1 MKNSEDFSSPQ
12 SEKLQSED
20 PAEPVNTKFS
30 QTLKQ
35 PNSRH
40 CFVCGVEND
49 YGLKLDF
56 YQTGDGTVVVET
68 IVPDQY
74 QGYPGI
80 AHGGIVASLVDE
92 VLGRVHMGTDPE
104 NPRFMYTA
112 KLTVQYRKPV
122 PTNQRLTIRGFAL
135 KSKKRSATSRAEIIG
150 PGGDILVEADAI
162 LINVPTETI
171 KQVDLDTLGWKVYP
185 TLERPYDS

>member
-1 MKNSEDFSSPQ
+1 MKNSEVYSSAQ
-12 SEKLQSED
+12 REKEQSED
-20 PAEPVNTKFS
+20 SAETGTAQFPLK
-30 QTLKQ
+30 LKQ

-56 YQTGDGTVVVET
+56 YQTGEGAVVVET
-68 IVPDQY
+68 IVPDRY

-92 VLGRVHMGTDPE
+92 VLGRVHMGSDPN

-122 PTNQRLTIRGFAL
+122 PTNQPLTIRGYGI
-135 KSKKRSATSRAEIIG
+135 KSKKRTATSRAEIIDSEG
-150 PGGDILVEADAI
+150 AILVEADAI

-171 KQVDLDTLGWKVYP
+171 NQVDLDTLGWKVYP
-185 TLERPYDS
+185 TLEKPYDS